1 MCFTFKKR
9 GRFEVIF
16 SPQNRP
22 KRGTSKRS
30 RIRFDIADRQTDR
43 QTDAKTQNSIAVIL
57 LSDILLRIIMLS
69 SSSSSSS
76 LRFWTTTTST
86 ALPSSS
92 SHHQHHRRHFP
103 SSLSSSSS
111 SRTTTLHRTHAS
123 SSNNN
128 ENENNKNN
136 DQDLKAKL
144 KSFAREMNITDPN
157 DFVDMKQGGGLFTGG
172 KENNAAKNQIREDEQ
187 RALNAVTSA
196 EFTKAML
203 GVTVGLLALYLIIGP
218 PPVEAPL
225 YK

>member
-1 MCFTFKKR
+1 
-9 GRFEVIF
+9 
-16 SPQNRP
+16 
-22 KRGTSKRS
+22 
-30 RIRFDIADRQTDR
+30 
-43 QTDAKTQNSIAVIL
+43 
-57 LSDILLRIIMLS
+57 ML
-69 SSSSSSS
+69 SSSSS
-76 LRFWTTTTST
+76 LRFWTSS

-92 SHHQHHRRHFP
+92 SHHHHHHRRHFP
-103 SSLSSSSS
+103 SSSSSSSS
-111 SRTTTLHRTHAS
+111 SRTTTLHRTQA

-128 ENENNKNN
+128 DNENNSNKNDDEN
-136 DQDLKAKL
+136 LKAKL

-157 DFVDMKQGGGLFTGG
+157 EFVDMKQGGGLFTGG

>member
-1 MCFTFKKR
+1 
-9 GRFEVIF
+9 
-16 SPQNRP
+16 
-22 KRGTSKRS
+22 
-30 RIRFDIADRQTDR
+30 
-43 QTDAKTQNSIAVIL
+43 
-57 LSDILLRIIMLS
+57 ML
-69 SSSSSSS
+69 SSSSS
-76 LRFWTTTTST
+76 LRFWTSS

-92 SHHQHHRRHFP
+92 SHHHDHHHHRRHFP
-103 SSLSSSSS
+103 SSSSSSSS
-111 SRTTTLHRTHAS
+111 SRTTTLHRTQA

-128 ENENNKNN
+128 DNENNSNKNDDEN
-136 DQDLKAKL
+136 LKAKL

-157 DFVDMKQGGGLFTGG
+157 EFVDMKQGGGLFTGG

>member
-1 MCFTFKKR
+1 
-9 GRFEVIF
+9 
-16 SPQNRP
+16 
-22 KRGTSKRS
+22 
-30 RIRFDIADRQTDR
+30 
-43 QTDAKTQNSIAVIL
+43 
-57 LSDILLRIIMLS
+57 ML
-69 SSSSSSS
+69 SSSSSS
-76 LRFWTTTTST
+76 LRFWTSS

-92 SHHQHHRRHFP
+92 SHHHHRRHFP
-103 SSLSSSSS
+103 SSSSSSSS
-111 SRTTTLHRTHAS
+111 SRTTTLHRTQA

-128 ENENNKNN
+128 DNENNSNKNDDEN
-136 DQDLKAKL
+136 LKAKL

-157 DFVDMKQGGGLFTGG
+157 EFVDMKQGGGLFTGG

>member
-1 MCFTFKKR
+1 M
-9 GRFEVIF
+9 V
-16 SPQNRP
+16 
-22 KRGTSKRS
+22 
-30 RIRFDIADRQTDR
+30 
-43 QTDAKTQNSIAVIL
+43 
-57 LSDILLRIIMLS
+57 
-69 SSSSSSS
+69 SSSSSS
-76 LRFWTTTTST
+76 LRFWTSS

-92 SHHQHHRRHFP
+92 SHHHHHHHRRHFP
-103 SSLSSSSS
+103 SSSSSSSS
-111 SRTTTLHRTHAS
+111 SRTTTLHRTQA

-128 ENENNKNN
+128 DNENNSNKNDDEN
-136 DQDLKAKL
+136 LKAKL

-157 DFVDMKQGGGLFTGG
+157 EFVDMKQGGGLFTGG

>member
-1 MCFTFKKR
+1 
-9 GRFEVIF
+9 
-16 SPQNRP
+16 
-22 KRGTSKRS
+22 
-30 RIRFDIADRQTDR
+30 
-43 QTDAKTQNSIAVIL
+43 
-57 LSDILLRIIMLS
+57 ML
-69 SSSSSSS
+69 SSSSSS
-76 LRFWTTTTST
+76 LRFWTSS

-92 SHHQHHRRHFP
+92 SHHHHHHRRHFP
-103 SSLSSSSS
+103 SSSSSS

-128 ENENNKNN
+128 DNENNKNDDEN
-136 DQDLKAKL
+136 LKAKL

-157 DFVDMKQGGGLFTGG
+157 EFVDMKQGGGLFTGG

>member
-1 MCFTFKKR
+1 
-9 GRFEVIF
+9 
-16 SPQNRP
+16 
-22 KRGTSKRS
+22 
-30 RIRFDIADRQTDR
+30 
-43 QTDAKTQNSIAVIL
+43 
-57 LSDILLRIIMLS
+57 ML
-69 SSSSSSS
+69 SSSSS
-76 LRFWTTTTST
+76 LRFWTST

-92 SHHQHHRRHFP
+92 SHQHHRRHFP
-103 SSLSSSSS
+103 SSSSSSSSSS

-128 ENENNKNN
+128 DNENNKNN

>member
-1 MCFTFKKR
+1 
-9 GRFEVIF
+9 
-16 SPQNRP
+16 
-22 KRGTSKRS
+22 
-30 RIRFDIADRQTDR
+30 
-43 QTDAKTQNSIAVIL
+43 
-57 LSDILLRIIMLS
+57 ML
-69 SSSSSSS
+69 SSSSS
-76 LRFWTTTTST
+76 LRFWTSS

-92 SHHQHHRRHFP
+92 SHHHHHHRRHFP
-103 SSLSSSSS
+103 SSSSSSS
-111 SRTTTLHRTHAS
+111 SRTTTLHRTQA

-128 ENENNKNN
+128 DNENNSNKNDDEN
-136 DQDLKAKL
+136 LKAKL

-157 DFVDMKQGGGLFTGG
+157 EFVDMKQGGGLFTGG

>member
-1 MCFTFKKR
+1 
-9 GRFEVIF
+9 
-16 SPQNRP
+16 
-22 KRGTSKRS
+22 
-30 RIRFDIADRQTDR
+30 
-43 QTDAKTQNSIAVIL
+43 
-57 LSDILLRIIMLS
+57 MLS

-103 SSLSSSSS
+103 SSLSSSSSS

-157 DFVDMKQGGGLFTGG
+157 DFVDMKQGGGLFNGG

>member
-1 MCFTFKKR
+1 
-9 GRFEVIF
+9 
-16 SPQNRP
+16 
-22 KRGTSKRS
+22 
-30 RIRFDIADRQTDR
+30 
-43 QTDAKTQNSIAVIL
+43 
-57 LSDILLRIIMLS
+57 ML
-69 SSSSSSS
+69 SSSSS
-76 LRFWTTTTST
+76 LRFWTSS

-92 SHHQHHRRHFP
+92 SHHHHHHRRHFP
-103 SSLSSSSS
+103 SSSSSSSS
-111 SRTTTLHRTHAS
+111 SRTTTLHRTQA

-128 ENENNKNN
+128 ENNSNKNDDEN
-136 DQDLKAKL
+136 LKAKL

-157 DFVDMKQGGGLFTGG
+157 EFVDMKQGGGLFTGG

>member
-1 MCFTFKKR
+1 
-9 GRFEVIF
+9 
-16 SPQNRP
+16 
-22 KRGTSKRS
+22 
-30 RIRFDIADRQTDR
+30 
-43 QTDAKTQNSIAVIL
+43 
-57 LSDILLRIIMLS
+57 ML
-69 SSSSSSS
+69 SSSSS
-76 LRFWTTTTST
+76 LRFWTSS

-92 SHHQHHRRHFP
+92 SHHHHHHRRHFP
-103 SSLSSSSS
+103 SSSSSSS
-111 SRTTTLHRTHAS
+111 SRTTTLHRTQA

-128 ENENNKNN
+128 DDEN
-136 DQDLKAKL
+136 LKAKL

-157 DFVDMKQGGGLFTGG
+157 EFVDMKQGGGLFTGG

>member
-1 MCFTFKKR
+1 
-9 GRFEVIF
+9 
-16 SPQNRP
+16 
-22 KRGTSKRS
+22 
-30 RIRFDIADRQTDR
+30 
-43 QTDAKTQNSIAVIL
+43 
-57 LSDILLRIIMLS
+57 ML
-69 SSSSSSS
+69 SSSSS
-76 LRFWTTTTST
+76 LRFWTST

-92 SHHQHHRRHFP
+92 SHQHHHHHHRRHFP
-103 SSLSSSSS
+103 SSSSSSSSSS

-128 ENENNKNN
+128 DNENNKNN

>member
-1 MCFTFKKR
+1 
-9 GRFEVIF
+9 
-16 SPQNRP
+16 
-22 KRGTSKRS
+22 
-30 RIRFDIADRQTDR
+30 
-43 QTDAKTQNSIAVIL
+43 
-57 LSDILLRIIMLS
+57 ML
-69 SSSSSSS
+69 SSSSS
-76 LRFWTTTTST
+76 LRFWTST

-92 SHHQHHRRHFP
+92 SHQHHRRHFP
-103 SSLSSSSS
+103 SSSSSS
-111 SRTTTLHRTHAS
+111 SRTTTLHRTRASSS

-128 ENENNKNN
+128 NKNDDEN
-136 DQDLKAKL
+136 LKAKL

-172 KENNAAKNQIREDEQ
+172 KSNNAAKNQIREDEQ

-203 GVTVGLLALYLIIGP
+203 GVTVGLLALYLIIGS

>member
-1 MCFTFKKR
+1 
-9 GRFEVIF
+9 
-16 SPQNRP
+16 
-22 KRGTSKRS
+22 
-30 RIRFDIADRQTDR
+30 
-43 QTDAKTQNSIAVIL
+43 
-57 LSDILLRIIMLS
+57 MLS

-103 SSLSSSSS
+103 SSLSSSSSS

>member
-1 MCFTFKKR
+1 
-9 GRFEVIF
+9 
-16 SPQNRP
+16 
-22 KRGTSKRS
+22 
-30 RIRFDIADRQTDR
+30 
-43 QTDAKTQNSIAVIL
+43 
-57 LSDILLRIIMLS
+57 ML
-69 SSSSSSS
+69 SSSSSS
-76 LRFWTTTTST
+76 LRFWTSS

-92 SHHQHHRRHFP
+92 SHHHHHHHHHRRHFP
-103 SSLSSSSS
+103 SSSSSSS
-111 SRTTTLHRTHAS
+111 SRTTTLHRTQA

-128 ENENNKNN
+128 DDEN
-136 DQDLKAKL
+136 LKAKL

-157 DFVDMKQGGGLFTGG
+157 EFVDMKQGGGLFTGG

>member
-1 MCFTFKKR
+1 
-9 GRFEVIF
+9 
-16 SPQNRP
+16 
-22 KRGTSKRS
+22 
-30 RIRFDIADRQTDR
+30 
-43 QTDAKTQNSIAVIL
+43 
-57 LSDILLRIIMLS
+57 ML
-69 SSSSSSS
+69 SSSSS
-76 LRFWTTTTST
+76 LRFWTSS

-92 SHHQHHRRHFP
+92 SHHHHHHHRRHFP
-103 SSLSSSSS
+103 SSSSSSSS
-111 SRTTTLHRTHAS
+111 SRTTTLHRTQA

-128 ENENNKNN
+128 DNENNSNKNDDEN
-136 DQDLKAKL
+136 LKAKL

-157 DFVDMKQGGGLFTGG
+157 EFVDMKQGGGLFTGG

>member
-1 MCFTFKKR
+1 
-9 GRFEVIF
+9 
-16 SPQNRP
+16 
-22 KRGTSKRS
+22 
-30 RIRFDIADRQTDR
+30 
-43 QTDAKTQNSIAVIL
+43 
-57 LSDILLRIIMLS
+57 ML

-76 LRFWTTTTST
+76 LRFWTSS

-92 SHHQHHRRHFP
+92 SHHHHHHHHRRHFP
-103 SSLSSSSS
+103 SSSSSSSS

-128 ENENNKNN
+128 DNENNKNN

>member
-1 MCFTFKKR
+1 
-9 GRFEVIF
+9 
-16 SPQNRP
+16 
-22 KRGTSKRS
+22 
-30 RIRFDIADRQTDR
+30 
-43 QTDAKTQNSIAVIL
+43 
-57 LSDILLRIIMLS
+57 ML
-69 SSSSSSS
+69 SSSSS
-76 LRFWTTTTST
+76 LRFWTSS

-92 SHHQHHRRHFP
+92 SHHPHHHRRHFP
-103 SSLSSSSS
+103 SSSSSSSS
-111 SRTTTLHRTHAS
+111 SRTTTLHRTQA

-128 ENENNKNN
+128 DNENNSNKNDDEN
-136 DQDLKAKL
+136 LKAKL

-157 DFVDMKQGGGLFTGG
+157 EFVDMKQGGGLFTGG

>member
-1 MCFTFKKR
+1 
-9 GRFEVIF
+9 
-16 SPQNRP
+16 
-22 KRGTSKRS
+22 
-30 RIRFDIADRQTDR
+30 
-43 QTDAKTQNSIAVIL
+43 
-57 LSDILLRIIMLS
+57 ML
-69 SSSSSSS
+69 SSSSS
-76 LRFWTTTTST
+76 LRFWTST

-92 SHHQHHRRHFP
+92 SHQHHRRHFP
-103 SSLSSSSS
+103 SSSSSS
-111 SRTTTLHRTHAS
+111 SRTTTLHRTRASSS

-128 ENENNKNN
+128 NKNDDEN
-136 DQDLKAKL
+136 LKAKL

-157 DFVDMKQGGGLFTGG
+157 EFVDMKQGGGLFTGG

-225 YK
+225 YKWWILCLCACVCV

>member
-1 MCFTFKKR
+1 
-9 GRFEVIF
+9 
-16 SPQNRP
+16 
-22 KRGTSKRS
+22 
-30 RIRFDIADRQTDR
+30 
-43 QTDAKTQNSIAVIL
+43 
-57 LSDILLRIIMLS
+57 ML
-69 SSSSSSS
+69 SSSSS
-76 LRFWTTTTST
+76 LRFWTSS

-92 SHHQHHRRHFP
+92 SHHPHHHRRHFP
-103 SSLSSSSS
+103 SSSSS

-123 SSNNN
+123 SNNN
-128 ENENNKNN
+128 NDNENNKSDDEN
-136 DQDLKAKL
+136 LKAKL

-157 DFVDMKQGGGLFTGG
+157 EFVDMKQGGGLFTGG

>member
-1 MCFTFKKR
+1 M
-9 GRFEVIF
+9 V
-16 SPQNRP
+16 
-22 KRGTSKRS
+22 
-30 RIRFDIADRQTDR
+30 
-43 QTDAKTQNSIAVIL
+43 
-57 LSDILLRIIMLS
+57 
-69 SSSSSSS
+69 SSSSSS
-76 LRFWTTTTST
+76 LRFWTSS

-92 SHHQHHRRHFP
+92 SHHHHHHRRHFP
-103 SSLSSSSS
+103 SSSSSSS

-128 ENENNKNN
+128 DNNENNSKKNDDEN
-136 DQDLKAKL
+136 LKAKL

-196 EFTKAML
+196 EFTKTML

>member
-1 MCFTFKKR
+1 
-9 GRFEVIF
+9 
-16 SPQNRP
+16 
-22 KRGTSKRS
+22 
-30 RIRFDIADRQTDR
+30 
-43 QTDAKTQNSIAVIL
+43 
-57 LSDILLRIIMLS
+57 ML
-69 SSSSSSS
+69 SSSSS

-92 SHHQHHRRHFP
+92 SHHHHHHHHRRHFP
-103 SSLSSSSS
+103 SSSSSSS

-128 ENENNKNN
+128 DNENNKNDDEN
-136 DQDLKAKL
+136 LKAKL

-157 DFVDMKQGGGLFTGG
+157 EFVDMKQGGGLFTGG

>member
-1 MCFTFKKR
+1 
-9 GRFEVIF
+9 
-16 SPQNRP
+16 
-22 KRGTSKRS
+22 
-30 RIRFDIADRQTDR
+30 
-43 QTDAKTQNSIAVIL
+43 
-57 LSDILLRIIMLS
+57 ML
-69 SSSSSSS
+69 SSSSS
-76 LRFWTTTTST
+76 LRFWTSS

-92 SHHQHHRRHFP
+92 THHHHHHRRHFP
-103 SSLSSSSS
+103 SSSSSSS
-111 SRTTTLHRTHAS
+111 SRTTTLHRTQA

-128 ENENNKNN
+128 DNENNSNKNDDEN
-136 DQDLKAKL
+136 LKAKL

-157 DFVDMKQGGGLFTGG
+157 EFVDMKQGGGLFTGG

>member
-1 MCFTFKKR
+1 
-9 GRFEVIF
+9 
-16 SPQNRP
+16 
-22 KRGTSKRS
+22 
-30 RIRFDIADRQTDR
+30 
-43 QTDAKTQNSIAVIL
+43 
-57 LSDILLRIIMLS
+57 ML
-69 SSSSSSS
+69 SSSSSS
-76 LRFWTTTTST
+76 LRFWTSS

-92 SHHQHHRRHFP
+92 SHHHHHHHRRHFP
-103 SSLSSSSS
+103 SSSSSSSS
-111 SRTTTLHRTHAS
+111 SRTTTLHRTQA

-128 ENENNKNN
+128 DDEN
-136 DQDLKAKL
+136 LKAKL

-157 DFVDMKQGGGLFTGG
+157 EFVDMKQGGGLFTGG

>member
-1 MCFTFKKR
+1 
-9 GRFEVIF
+9 
-16 SPQNRP
+16 
-22 KRGTSKRS
+22 
-30 RIRFDIADRQTDR
+30 
-43 QTDAKTQNSIAVIL
+43 
-57 LSDILLRIIMLS
+57 ML
-69 SSSSSSS
+69 SSSSSS
-76 LRFWTTTTST
+76 LRFWTSS

-92 SHHQHHRRHFP
+92 SHHHHHHRRHFP
-103 SSLSSSSS
+103 SSSSSS
-111 SRTTTLHRTHAS
+111 SRTTTLHRTQA

-128 ENENNKNN
+128 DDEN
-136 DQDLKAKL
+136 LKAKL

-157 DFVDMKQGGGLFTGG
+157 EFVDMKQGGGLFTGG

>member
-1 MCFTFKKR
+1 
-9 GRFEVIF
+9 
-16 SPQNRP
+16 
-22 KRGTSKRS
+22 
-30 RIRFDIADRQTDR
+30 
-43 QTDAKTQNSIAVIL
+43 
-57 LSDILLRIIMLS
+57 ML
-69 SSSSSSS
+69 SSSSSS
-76 LRFWTTTTST
+76 LRFWTSS

-92 SHHQHHRRHFP
+92 SHHHHHHRRHFP
-103 SSLSSSSS
+103 SSSSSSSSS
-111 SRTTTLHRTHAS
+111 SRTTTLHRTQA

-128 ENENNKNN
+128 DNEN
-136 DQDLKAKL
+136 LKSKL

-157 DFVDMKQGGGLFTGG
+157 EFVDMKQGGGLFTGG

>member
-1 MCFTFKKR
+1 
-9 GRFEVIF
+9 
-16 SPQNRP
+16 
-22 KRGTSKRS
+22 
-30 RIRFDIADRQTDR
+30 
-43 QTDAKTQNSIAVIL
+43 
-57 LSDILLRIIMLS
+57 ML
-69 SSSSSSS
+69 SSSSS
-76 LRFWTTTTST
+76 LRFWTSS

-92 SHHQHHRRHFP
+92 SHHHHHHRRHFP
-103 SSLSSSSS
+103 SSSSSS
-111 SRTTTLHRTHAS
+111 SRTTTLHRTQA

-128 ENENNKNN
+128 DNEN
-136 DQDLKAKL
+136 LKSKL

-157 DFVDMKQGGGLFTGG
+157 EFVDMKQGGGLFTGG

>member
-1 MCFTFKKR
+1 
-9 GRFEVIF
+9 
-16 SPQNRP
+16 
-22 KRGTSKRS
+22 
-30 RIRFDIADRQTDR
+30 
-43 QTDAKTQNSIAVIL
+43 
-57 LSDILLRIIMLS
+57 ML
-69 SSSSSSS
+69 SSSSS
-76 LRFWTTTTST
+76 LRFWTSS

-92 SHHQHHRRHFP
+92 SHHHHHHRRHFP
-103 SSLSSSSS
+103 SSSSSSS
-111 SRTTTLHRTHAS
+111 SRTTTLHRTQA

-128 ENENNKNN
+128 DDEN
-136 DQDLKAKL
+136 LKAKL

-157 DFVDMKQGGGLFTGG
+157 DFVDMKQGTGGLFNGG

>member
-1 MCFTFKKR
+1 
-9 GRFEVIF
+9 
-16 SPQNRP
+16 
-22 KRGTSKRS
+22 
-30 RIRFDIADRQTDR
+30 
-43 QTDAKTQNSIAVIL
+43 
-57 LSDILLRIIMLS
+57 ML
-69 SSSSSSS
+69 SSSSSS
-76 LRFWTTTTST
+76 LRFWTSS

-92 SHHQHHRRHFP
+92 SHHHHHHHLHRRHFP
-103 SSLSSSSS
+103 SSSSSSSS
-111 SRTTTLHRTHAS
+111 SRTTTLHRTQA

-128 ENENNKNN
+128 DDEN
-136 DQDLKAKL
+136 LKAKL

-157 DFVDMKQGGGLFTGG
+157 EFVDMKQGGGLFTGG

>member
-1 MCFTFKKR
+1 
-9 GRFEVIF
+9 
-16 SPQNRP
+16 
-22 KRGTSKRS
+22 
-30 RIRFDIADRQTDR
+30 
-43 QTDAKTQNSIAVIL
+43 
-57 LSDILLRIIMLS
+57 ML
-69 SSSSSSS
+69 SSSSS
-76 LRFWTTTTST
+76 LRFWTTTST

-92 SHHQHHRRHFP
+92 SHHHHHHHRRHFP
-103 SSLSSSSS
+103 SSSSSSSSSS
-111 SRTTTLHRTHAS
+111 SRTTTLHRTRAS
-123 SSNNN
+123 SSDNNN
-128 ENENNKNN
+128 NNNS
-136 DQDLKAKL
+136 DQNLKAKL

-157 DFVDMKQGGGLFTGG
+157 DFVDMKQGGGLFNGG

>member
-1 MCFTFKKR
+1 
-9 GRFEVIF
+9 
-16 SPQNRP
+16 
-22 KRGTSKRS
+22 
-30 RIRFDIADRQTDR
+30 
-43 QTDAKTQNSIAVIL
+43 
-57 LSDILLRIIMLS
+57 ML
-69 SSSSSSS
+69 SSSSSS
-76 LRFWTTTTST
+76 LRFWTSS

-92 SHHQHHRRHFP
+92 SHHHHHHRRHFP
-103 SSLSSSSS
+103 SSSSSSS
-111 SRTTTLHRTHAS
+111 SRTTTLHRTQA

-128 ENENNKNN
+128 DDEN
-136 DQDLKAKL
+136 LKAKL

-157 DFVDMKQGGGLFTGG
+157 EFVDMKQGGGLFTGG

-225 YK
+225 YKWWILCLCACVCV

>member
-1 MCFTFKKR
+1 
-9 GRFEVIF
+9 
-16 SPQNRP
+16 
-22 KRGTSKRS
+22 
-30 RIRFDIADRQTDR
+30 
-43 QTDAKTQNSIAVIL
+43 
-57 LSDILLRIIMLS
+57 MLS
-69 SSSSSSS
+69 SPSS
-76 LRFWTTTTST
+76 LRFWTTTTSS

-92 SHHQHHRRHFP
+92 SHHHHHHRRHFP
-103 SSLSSSSS
+103 SSSSSS

-123 SSNNN
+123 SNNN
-128 ENENNKNN
+128 NDNENNKNDDEN
-136 DQDLKAKL
+136 LKAKL

-157 DFVDMKQGGGLFTGG
+157 DFVDMKEGGGLFNGG

>member
-1 MCFTFKKR
+1 
-9 GRFEVIF
+9 
-16 SPQNRP
+16 
-22 KRGTSKRS
+22 
-30 RIRFDIADRQTDR
+30 
-43 QTDAKTQNSIAVIL
+43 
-57 LSDILLRIIMLS
+57 ML
-69 SSSSSSS
+69 SSSSS
-76 LRFWTTTTST
+76 LRFWTSS

-92 SHHQHHRRHFP
+92 SHDHDHHHHRRHFP
-103 SSLSSSSS
+103 SSSSSSSS
-111 SRTTTLHRTHAS
+111 SRTTTLHRTQA

-128 ENENNKNN
+128 DNEN
-136 DQDLKAKL
+136 LKSKL

-157 DFVDMKQGGGLFTGG
+157 EFVDMKQGGGLFTGG

>member
-1 MCFTFKKR
+1 
-9 GRFEVIF
+9 
-16 SPQNRP
+16 
-22 KRGTSKRS
+22 
-30 RIRFDIADRQTDR
+30 
-43 QTDAKTQNSIAVIL
+43 
-57 LSDILLRIIMLS
+57 ML
-69 SSSSSSS
+69 SSSSS
-76 LRFWTTTTST
+76 LRFWTSS

-92 SHHQHHRRHFP
+92 SHHHHHHRRHFP
-103 SSLSSSSS
+103 SSSSSSSS
-111 SRTTTLHRTHAS
+111 SRTTTLHRTQA

-128 ENENNKNN
+128 DNEN
-136 DQDLKAKL
+136 LKSKL

-157 DFVDMKQGGGLFTGG
+157 EFVDMKQGGGLFTGG

>member
-1 MCFTFKKR
+1 
-9 GRFEVIF
+9 
-16 SPQNRP
+16 
-22 KRGTSKRS
+22 
-30 RIRFDIADRQTDR
+30 
-43 QTDAKTQNSIAVIL
+43 
-57 LSDILLRIIMLS
+57 ML
-69 SSSSSSS
+69 SSSSS
-76 LRFWTTTTST
+76 LRFWTSS

-92 SHHQHHRRHFP
+92 SHHHHHHHRRHFP
-103 SSLSSSSS
+103 SSSSSSSS
-111 SRTTTLHRTHAS
+111 SRTTTLHRTQA

-128 ENENNKNN
+128 DNEN
-136 DQDLKAKL
+136 LKSKL

-157 DFVDMKQGGGLFTGG
+157 EFVDMKQGGGLFTGG

>member
-1 MCFTFKKR
+1 
-9 GRFEVIF
+9 
-16 SPQNRP
+16 
-22 KRGTSKRS
+22 
-30 RIRFDIADRQTDR
+30 
-43 QTDAKTQNSIAVIL
+43 
-57 LSDILLRIIMLS
+57 ML
-69 SSSSSSS
+69 SSSSSS
-76 LRFWTTTTST
+76 LRFWTSS

-92 SHHQHHRRHFP
+92 SHHHHHHRRHFP
-103 SSLSSSSS
+103 SSSSSSSS
-111 SRTTTLHRTHAS
+111 SRTTTLHRTQA

-128 ENENNKNN
+128 DNEN
-136 DQDLKAKL
+136 LKSKL

-157 DFVDMKQGGGLFTGG
+157 EFVDMKQGGGLFTGG